1 MAWNSFATPLIGKAV
16 RAASRLAHGG
26 GSAFPGK
33 IVERIDP
40 GFLAR
45 TLDRLPLGVVLVSG
59 TNGKTTTT
67 RMVAIEGIH
76 EPDRLELHTWCG
88 LVAAE

>member
-40 GFLAR
+40 QSR
-45 TLDRLPLGVVLVSG
+45 THLQQLPLGVVLVSAR
-59 TNGKTTTT
+59 TANTTT
-67 RMVAIEGIH
+67 RAWWQACWNRW
-76 EPDRLELHTWCG
+76 D
-88 LVAAE
+88 

>member
-45 TLDRLPLGVVLVSG
+45 TLDRLPRGVVLVSAHG
-59 TNGKTTTT
+59 GEHAGI
-67 RMVAIEGIH
+67 VGIEGIH

>member
-40 GFLAR
+40 QFLSR
-45 TLDRLPLGVVLVSG
+45 TLAQLPLGVV
-59 TNGKTTTT
+59 
-67 RMVAIEGIH
+67 R
-76 EPDRLELHTWCG
+76 
-88 LVAAE
+88 

>member
-33 IVERIDP
+33 IVEIGR
-40 GFLAR
+40 AH
-45 TLDRLPLGVVLVSG
+45 V
-59 TNGKTTTT
+59 
-67 RMVAIEGIH
+67 
-76 EPDRLELHTWCG
+76 
-88 LVAAE
+88 